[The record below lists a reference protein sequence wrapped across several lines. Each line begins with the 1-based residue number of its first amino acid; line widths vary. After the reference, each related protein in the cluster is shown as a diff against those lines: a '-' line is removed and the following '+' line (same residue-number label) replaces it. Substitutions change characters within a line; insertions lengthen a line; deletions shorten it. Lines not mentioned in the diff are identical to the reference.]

1 MNLLRSCPFL
11 VLDKLKGLKTL
22 PNKKCKQV
30 ERTFGSLTRGQY
42 FQTMEYSYLYYMYDE
57 GCDRVGPIDICKQ
70 KGDLNL
76 TDLVEDNSGGCTYRQ
91 GTLLMYIRIV
101 SHFH

>member
-30 ERTFGSLTRGQY
+30 ERTFGSLIRGQY

-70 KGDLNL
+70 KDLNL

-91 GTLLMYIRIV
+91 SKPLKYIDKIYI
-101 SHFH
+101 FID